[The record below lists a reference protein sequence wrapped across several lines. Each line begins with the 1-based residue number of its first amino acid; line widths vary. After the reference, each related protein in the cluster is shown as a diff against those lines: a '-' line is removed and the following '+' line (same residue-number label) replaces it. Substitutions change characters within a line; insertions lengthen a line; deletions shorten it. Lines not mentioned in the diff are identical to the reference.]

1 MLIVRAFPVRS
12 RAALE
17 ELARQMRERFAEA
30 RRFYESYGVTREAW
44 FFQRWNYGDIVIAV
58 TEAKDPVMSRAEQ
71 YAASKE
77 PFAAWFKQRVLDITG
92 VDPKMEPLGPPTD
105 QVFDSAG
112 GGELERRV
120 PLVVRAY
127 PLKSREALEDFVD
140 DLHKR
145 PDETRAMYQRFDT
158 REIWFVQQTERGPIA
173 IAVAA
178 MRDPEK
184 TAREYGR
191 AIDRFSIWFK
201 QRVEDVS
208 GVNPNRTPLGPTT
221 ELMYDYA
228 RSG

>member
-12 RAALE
+12 RDAVAEFAE
-17 ELARQMRERFAEA
+17 EMRERAAEA
-30 RRFYESYGVTREAW
+30 RRFYESYGIARETW
-44 FFQRWNYGDIVIAV
+44 FFQRWNYGDIVIGV
-58 TEAKDPVMSRAEQ
+58 THAEEPSMSRAQQ
-71 YAASKE
+71 YAASRE
-77 PFAAWFKQRVLDITG
+77 AFTSWFKQRVHDVTG
-92 VDPKMEPLGPPTD
+92 IDPNIEPLGPPTD

-145 PDETRAMYQRFDT
+145 PDETREMYSRFNA
-158 REIWFVQQTERGPIA
+158 REIWFVQQTDRGPIA

-178 MRDPEK
+178 MPDPEK
-184 TAREYGR
+184 TAREY
-191 AIDRFSIWFK
+191 AKAVDRFSIWFK

-208 GVNPNRTPLGPTT
+208 GVNPNRTPLGPST
-221 ELMYDYA
+221 EVIYDYA